1 MIIIKSMVK
10 PSLFIIL
17 FLMFVL
23 PLVSAENIGTYKVNQ
38 PMEIT
43 NYCQTG
49 NCSYITLISLE
60 YPNGTITYPNVNMTN
75 NSAKSFNYS
84 FTPDTIGEYTFVT
97 CGDSL
102 IVVCDSDSF
111 NVTYTGKDTFT
122 GINIILLIFFISLL
136 LGVIYINHKTDYKK
150 WYNNILNKYENKNYV
165 KIVLSSIGYNLTK
178 NTFGIYYLFG
188 FPIMIIVTDI
198 VLIYNIESLVPIM
211 TNLLYIY
218 SWMAL
223 LIGVMFLG
231 QLQEF
236 IVTILEDFK
245 NIQWGIE
252 TSNE

>member
-1 MIIIKSMVK
+1 MK
-10 PSLFIIL
+10 PYLFVFL
-17 FLMFVL
+17 FLMFIL
-23 PLVSAENIGTYKVNQ
+23 PLASAENIGTYKVNQ

-43 NYCQTG
+43 NYCQAG
-49 NCSYITLISLE
+49 NCSYVTLVSLE
-60 YPNGTITYPNVNMTN
+60 YPNGTMTYPNANLTN
-75 NSAKSFNYS
+75 NSAQAFNYS
-84 FTPDTIGEYTFVT
+84 FTPDQIGEYTFVT

-111 NVTYTGKDTFT
+111 DVTYTGKDTFV
-122 GINIILLIFFISLL
+122 GVNIILLIFFIALL
-136 LGVIYINHKTDYKK
+136 LGVIYMNHKIDYKR
-150 WYNNILNKYENKNYV
+150 WYNNILCKYENKNYV
-165 KIVLSSIGYNLTK
+165 KIVLSSVAYNLIK

-188 FPIMIIVTDI
+188 FPIIIIVTDI

-236 IVTILEDFK
+236 IRTILEDFK